1 MTKILKYNIDDI
13 TSVETILQDD
23 EVELFV
29 ELNQLTEYQLSEPSQ
44 DQLISSSA
52 TETNNRIVFK
62 LTGRR

>member
-13 TSVETILQDD
+13 TSVETVLQDD

-44 DQLISSSA
+44 EQLISASA
-52 TETNNRIVFK
+52 AESNNRIVFK